1 MTREQTTAR
10 HRESAV
16 TPSDSA
22 GGRWLTI
29 HQAGEADTPMITRTI
44 LGDLRQRLESD
55 PDLSPETPVPF
66 YYMRHRRFVRDIL

>member
-1 MTREQTTAR
+1 M
-10 HRESAV
+10 AV
-16 TPSDSA
+16 ELAD
-22 GGRWLTI
+22 GGPTEELEELVWLTI
-29 HQAGEADTPMITRTI
+29 DQAGEADTPMITRTI